1 MCSAISSRPRLDDL
15 KKERVSACSTGP
27 RLLIAD
33 DHAMFAEA
41 LRVCLEKTFTVV
53 GSYG

>member
-15 KKERVSACSTGP
+15 KKVGVSACSTGP

-41 LRVCLEKTFTVV
+41 LRVIWKKRLLSL
-53 GSYG
+53 G